1 MVKHGVLIAVL
12 ILACAAGAFS
22 QSRVEL
28 QFGARAGI
36 PFNISMES
44 RLTGVAG
51 GISSQAYDRSP
62 FLAGP
67 TFTALFY
74 DRVAVELDS
83 LYKPIRGRG
92 GAFSPTLP
100 TTSSTHGSSWGFP
113 LVADYQLVKSP
124 VRLYLGGGMMAGET
138 TTGTTEIRTTDTRT
152 GVTTVRTEEFHAFP
166 SQLPAYIV
174 NGGLEWRGTRIVIR
188 PELRY
193 TRWSPVS
200 QSTNAARHRNQFEY
214 LIGFSFRGYKH

>member
-12 ILACAAGAFS
+12 ILACTAGAFS

-44 RLTGVAG
+44 RLTGAAG

-62 FLAGP
+62 FSAGP

-100 TTSSTHGSSWGFP
+100 TTSSTHGSSWEFP

-152 GVTTVRTEEFHAFP
+152 GVTTVRTPYTAGCDVQVLPWSESKHQP
-166 SQLPAYIV
+166 SY
-174 NGGLEWRGTRIVIR
+174 RRH
-188 PELRY
+188 LR
-193 TRWSPVS
+193 TPGRFV
-200 QSTNAARHRNQFEY
+200 
-214 LIGFSFRGYKH
+214 